1 MALDDADN
9 IRRFILQIKGQSN
22 QSDLNTLTSP
32 PTSQHDRPADE
43 QGLTI
48 ATVGSK
54 LTDKFDKSDGATTPP
69 HATISGQDNHHLT
82 SPEAHP
88 KPSPHFSGLRAPFNT
103 PKTAAS
109 SPRLAAANTH
119 NEDVADAFSQYVNT
133 VSSRPLSESMWAPGS
148 ARYRTSTLS
157 GARSANALTPIKA
170 VEHNPAINDTFDRMS
185 FKAADPNH
193 KIGENLIGDRVTRSA
208 TSEPPD
214 SFANHLSVLTDK
226 THEEEVDDAVQ
237 GKLEKASDES
247 LAIQA
252 RTETVEKVQKVHFK
266 SDRLSKKD
274 PTATL
279 STEGVGKENAALST
293 PKADLPPHLRATRI
307 SSRTPIT
314 TETKMPRF
322 EGLGSDVTA
331 KIANTGSI
339 QDAVRATTNG
349 DEPKV
354 TTGPGTTEPQPG
366 RSSEIED
373 LEHKA
378 IFDAWPVSEERSR
391 PSEFSKTPS
400 RIPLG
405 MAADPKTAAKVRKV
419 IIKDLPRDSTTSF
432 VASLVYGGALEEIYI
447 RSSAAGNFSAVVR
460 FLDAEDCKKFY
471 EETANGLVYKK
482 DAKGRELVLFVELS
496 KDVDVVGG
504 LLQGWIASGV
514 TRCVRAVG
522 VEAKW
527 DMKGLLM
534 IAERKNRKVEK
545 ILDGQNAG
553 GVSIHSS
560 LLYVNAKATVAGAIS
575 GIPFL

>member
-9 IRRFILQIKGQSN
+9 IRRFILQIKGQSG

-48 ATVGSK
+48 GDVGSK

-69 HATISGQDNHHLT
+69 HATLAGQDNHHLT

-109 SPRLAAANTH
+109 SPRLAAANNH

-133 VSSRPLSESMWAPGS
+133 VNSRPLSESMWAPGS
-148 ARYRTSTLS
+148 ARYRSSTLS
-157 GARSANALTPIKA
+157 GARSTNVLTPIKA

-185 FKAADPNH
+185 FKVADPNH
-193 KIGENLIGDRVTRSA
+193 EIGKNLIGDRVTRSA
-208 TSEPPD
+208 TSEPPG
-214 SFANHLSVLTDK
+214 SFANNISVRADETDEEK
-226 THEEEVDDAVQ
+226 VNDVVHE
-237 GKLEKASDES
+237 KLKKASDES
-247 LAIQA
+247 LVIPA

-266 SDRLSKKD
+266 SDGLSTKD
-274 PTATL
+274 LSATL

-293 PKADLPPHLRATRI
+293 PKADLPPHLRAIRI
-307 SSRTPIT
+307 SSQEPIT

-331 KIANTGSI
+331 IIASTGSI
-339 QDAVRATTNG
+339 EDATNRN
-349 DEPKV
+349 EPKV
-354 TTGPGTTEPQPG
+354 TTGPGITKRQPG

-378 IFDAWPVSEERSR
+378 TFNAWPVSEERSR
-391 PSEFSKTPS
+391 PGKFSKTSS
-400 RIPLG
+400 RISLE
-405 MAADPKTAAKVRKV
+405 MIADPKTAAKIRKV
-419 IIKDLPRDSTTSF
+419 IIKDLPRDSTASF
-432 VASLVYGGALEEIYI
+432 VASLAYGGALEEIQI
-447 RSSAAGNFSAVVR
+447 RSSVGGNLSALVR

-527 DMKGLLM
+527 DMNGLLM
-534 IAERKNRKVEK
+534 IAERRNRKVEK

-553 GVSIHSS
+553 GVSTYSS
-560 LLYVNAKATVAGAIS
+560 LLYVNAKTTMAGAIS
-575 GIPFL
+575 GISFL

>member
-9 IRRFILQIKGQSN
+9 IRRFILQIKGQSD
-22 QSDLNTLTSP
+22 QSGLNTLTSP

-43 QGLTI
+43 QSLTI
-48 ATVGSK
+48 GTVDSK
-54 LTDKFDKSDGATTPP
+54 LTDKFDKSGGATTPP
-69 HATISGQDNHHLT
+69 HATVAGQDNHHLT

-119 NEDVADAFSQYVNT
+119 NEDVADAFSQYVSTAN
-133 VSSRPLSESMWAPGS
+133 SRPLSESMWAPGS
-148 ARYRTSTLS
+148 ARYRSSMLS
-157 GARSANALTPIKA
+157 GVRSTNVLTPVKA

-185 FKAADPNH
+185 FKVADPNH
-193 KIGENLIGDRVTRSA
+193 EIGKNLIGDRVIRSA

-214 SFANHLSVLTDK
+214 SFANHISVRADK
-226 THEEEVDDAVQ
+226 AYEEKVDDVVQ
-237 GKLEKASDES
+237 RKLDKASDES
-247 LAIQA
+247 LKVPA
-252 RTETVEKVQKVHFK
+252 RTETVEKVQEVHFK

-274 PTATL
+274 LTATL
-279 STEGVGKENAALST
+279 SAEGVGKENAAPST

-307 SSRTPIT
+307 SSQKPIT

-339 QDAVRATTNG
+339 KGATNG

-354 TTGPGTTEPQPG
+354 TTGPGTTKARPG

-378 IFDAWPVSEERSR
+378 TFDAWPVSEERSR
-391 PSEFSKTPS
+391 PGEFSKTSS
-400 RIPLG
+400 RISLE
-405 MAADPKTAAKVRKV
+405 MVADPKTAAKIRKV
-419 IIKDLPRDSTTSF
+419 IIKDLPRDSTASF
-432 VASLVYGGALEEIYI
+432 VASLVYGGALEEIQI
-447 RSSAAGNFSAVVR
+447 RSSVAGYLSAVVR

-471 EETANGLVYKK
+471 ENTANGLVYKK

-527 DMKGLLM
+527 DMNGLLM

-553 GVSIHSS
+553 GVST
-560 LLYVNAKATVAGAIS
+560 YIS
-575 GIPFL
+575 P